1 MECEECE
8 SGGNAS
14 TILVSRNL
22 IVRQCKERKTGISEG
37 GNPRMEQSI
46 SRFINDNHTR

>member
-1 MECEECE
+1 MKVV
-8 SGGNAS
+8 G
-14 TILVSRNL
+14 TRLRVLMIVSRNL